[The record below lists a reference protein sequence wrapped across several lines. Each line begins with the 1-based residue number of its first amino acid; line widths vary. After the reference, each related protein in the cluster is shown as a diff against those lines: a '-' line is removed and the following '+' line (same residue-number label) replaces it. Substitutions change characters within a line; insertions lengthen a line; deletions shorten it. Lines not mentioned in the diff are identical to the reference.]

1 MDHVANGP
9 GIQQLSEAYVPYL
22 LEFEDETDGVALS
35 AALVVLRREDGYLLG
50 RSLAVFHRGGFGAG
64 SNSWSPTTCWVSLWF
79 AGSLFLEGPLLEEV
93 HHHPFQS
100 QKWRWFWSMSA
111 PHLLPYDASNPYWDM
126 VQFFDISHP
135 DLFPIPDV
143 LVAAAWDWILSPAAG
158 DRVAYYSAEE
168 GERVPICPMDEEEDA
183 EEREETQPKAKA
195 KAMPSQRPPAPGPS
209 STSGGKKPAVPKES
223 NPKARKP
230 TVASLATS
238 LEGLSVS
245 IPALVA
251 EVAALSERTQAMEE
265 NIQGGQ
271 RLSALRRPLGAS
283 DLGGSA
289 KPSSGTAIKTLLQ
302 EMPPPKTLRP
312 KTLTLA
318 GPPAPATAADALM
331 EEREETAISGSTD
344 LARAV
349 LAQSTALTA
358 LVGQI
363 AGLGGDGLGDLTS
376 TSSTLTSGG
385 AAGRARLQQELASQK
400 GLFFTSVFQQMSR
413 RMNPAMS
420 SNATPME
427 LMSRGVTAT
436 RYVERY
442 GGFGRCRDLGQIM
455 WQVCILLDHMQAE
468 NWEASRD
475 AAALLAVCLEQSALD
490 NGQLDVGLLLALV
503 EDPPAAVFTN
513 RSVSALSR
521 GRAFAPLAEQRWIT
535 TALSYIKELDVIS
548 SRRADV
554 AGTSSKPA
562 ADPPNPKPK
571 VKRLPKAKWKKQN
584 KEEQE
589 E

>member
-1 MDHVANGP
+1 MDHGANGP

-35 AALVVLRREDGYLLG
+35 AALVVLRREDGYLL
-50 RSLAVFHRGGFGAG
+50 AVPSQFF
-64 SNSWSPTTCWVSLWF
+64 T
-79 AGSLFLEGPLLEEV
+79 EEV
-93 HHHPFQS
+93 LEQAQTPGPDDMLGQS
-100 QKWRWFWSMSA
+100 VVRRVPVSRRSPAGGGPPPPVPVSEVEVVLIDVSA
-111 PHLLPYDASNPYWDM
+111 DIVPHLLPYDASNPYWDM

-135 DLFPIPDV
+135 DLFPIPDA

-209 STSGGKKPAVPKES
+209 STTGGKKPAVPKES

-271 RLSALRRPLGAS
+271 RLSALRRPLRAS

-376 TSSTLTSGG
+376 TSSTLTSRG

-420 SNATPME
+420 SSATPME

-442 GGFGRCRDLGQIM
+442 GGFGR
-455 WQVCILLDHMQAE
+455 
-468 NWEASRD
+468 
-475 AAALLAVCLEQSALD
+475 
-490 NGQLDVGLLLALV
+490 
-503 EDPPAAVFTN
+503 
-513 RSVSALSR
+513 
-521 GRAFAPLAEQRWIT
+521 
-535 TALSYIKELDVIS
+535 
-548 SRRADV
+548 
-554 AGTSSKPA
+554 
-562 ADPPNPKPK
+562 
-571 VKRLPKAKWKKQN
+571 
-584 KEEQE
+584 
-589 E
+589 